1 MPSLLRA
8 LANVGVLS
16 VFVFMFAFPARGQD
30 TTEVERLRN
39 GNIGFISERE
49 DDTEIFEMR
58 PDGSGATQLTHNTAV
73 TDLSPD
79 WSPEGSK
86 IAFTSHQ
93 PGSVN
98 FDIYI
103 MNADGSN
110 PERLTRSPD
119 GEFEPTWSPDGSQIA
134 FERDISLAEGVE
146 LPNIFVMNAD
156 RSDQAQL
163 LPSRTSSE
171 YAPDWSPDGS
181 QIAFVRTEPGG
192 DQIYAVNIDGSDLTQ
207 LTRDSDYTNSSPE
220 WSPDGSKI
228 LFSRQFGT
236 SVAAKTDVHV
246 MNANGSDVE
255 NLTNQPEVNDGDAT
269 WSPDG
274 RQIAFVRGDCSEFS
288 PDVQNPCDIWRMRAD
303 GSSPTQITRNT
314 DDNYSPDWLPF
325 GAGVIAQGNGDDTGN
340 AGTDTAA
347 DDQYN
352 GGGNNDGGGD
362 VSNDDGGDV
371 NNPKDVI
378 PDTTSK
384 KPLPNTGGVPL
395 LGLAVCAL
403 ALVGVGFSVLRT
415 SIRRDP

>member
-16 VFVFMFAFPARGQD
+16 VFVFMFAFPAWGQD

-86 IAFTSHQ
+86 
-93 PGSVN
+93 
-98 FDIYI
+98 
-103 MNADGSN
+103 
-110 PERLTRSPD
+110 
-119 GEFEPTWSPDGSQIA
+119 
-134 FERDISLAEGVE
+134 
-146 LPNIFVMNAD
+146 
-156 RSDQAQL
+156 
-163 LPSRTSSE
+163 
-171 YAPDWSPDGS
+171 
-181 QIAFVRTEPGG
+181 IAFVRTEPGG

-415 SIRRDP
+415 SIRRNP